1 MQIPEKESLNGLTP
15 AQWQTVFT
23 TLAQYPERT
32 RHYQT
37 GTIIAVVLEYLALFT
52 ELTGVTEPEPAQHTT
67 VEVRTLLRAV
77 HRELVSTYGVR
88 P

>member
-32 RHYQT
+32 RH
-37 GTIIAVVLEYLALFT
+37 
-52 ELTGVTEPEPAQHTT
+52 
-67 VEVRTLLRAV
+67 
-77 HRELVSTYGVR
+77 
-88 P
+88 